1 SFKHGLVLC
10 TVLGILLFLLILS
23 AKPLMYLMKQ
33 PEEVV
38 KLAIPYLDLI
48 AFSLIPLIIFQGFKQ
63 FSDGLSMT
71 RYPMYAVLLSNILN
85 IVFNYLFIF
94 GKFGFP
100 ELGIVGAAYGTLISR
115 VIMVLFLVWVLK
127 NKEKSKPFVTHIMF
141 FALYNL
147 MLKKI
152 IRLGAPSSMQ
162 MYFEVGV
169 FTVAIWI
176 SGLLGKNPQAAN
188 RIALN

>member
-1 SFKHGLVLC
+1 
-10 TVLGILLFLLILS
+10 
-23 AKPLMYLMKQ
+23 MYLMKQ
-33 PEEVV
+33 PVEVV
-38 KLAIPYLDLI
+38 ELAIPYLDLV

-71 RYPMYAVLLSNILN
+71 RYPMYATILANIINVVL
-85 IVFNYLFIF
+85 NYLLIF

-115 VIMVLFLVWVLK
+115 IVMVWYLWFLLK
-127 NKEKSKPFVTHIMF
+127 KKEKSKAFVTNIKF
-141 FALYNL
+141 FVLNKL

-152 IRLGAPSSMQ
+152 INLGAPSAMQ
-162 MYFEVGV
+162 MFFEVAI
-169 FTVAIWI
+169 FTAAIWL

-188 RIALN
+188 QIALNLSP